1 MFTEILTNPTIIGS
15 IIGAIVGAIAS
26 ATFALIISWY
36 KFNKRKNGANALI
49 KSEINHILNSL
60 EEFRDKYLKEEIKI
74 EKNKRYP
81 EVFNFYNMMPNFPI
95 WTNQNW
101 INLIN
106 FIPSIFKE
114 EEINKI
120 NNFYAKCDEVSDAAK
135 TLADKEPSNKLIIEG
150 QPTRKI
156 PMPLNDINNHR
167 NMFRKDLN
175 ELIEMGNEVKEIFE

>member
-1 MFTEILTNPTIIGS
+1 MKKTKDIL
-15 IIGAIVGAIAS
+15 
-26 ATFALIISWY
+26 
-36 KFNKRKNGANALI
+36 
-49 KSEINHILNSL
+49 
-60 EEFRDKYLKEEIKI
+60 KYLTFITWCLI
-74 EKNKRYP
+74 FQYGL
-81 EVFNFYNMMPNFPI
+81 I
-95 WTNQNW
+95 NW

-135 TLADKEPSNKLIIEG
+135 ALSEKTPYNTIYLDGKPMHE
-150 QPTRKI
+150 I
-156 PMPLNDINNHR
+156 PMPLNDINSHR